1 MTWGAFLAAMRNG
14 VAHRGTQAGRRA
26 PQTVNQSTKS
36 GTRSASSQ
44 SNPSADEVATAA
56 NKTKRSFPLE
66 EWDFMVL
73 DVCFFAKM

>member
-14 VAHRGTQAGRRA
+14 VTQRGTQASRRA
-26 PQTVNQSTKS
+26 PQAVNQSAKS
-36 GTRSASSQ
+36 GSRSASSQ
-44 SNPSADEVATAA
+44 SKPAADEAATATQKA
-56 NKTKRSFPLE
+56 RKTFPME